1 MRPSY
6 DNVCP
11 VFAAILRPMRAEAFI
26 GVLGACQGV
35 GAVAGGLLA
44 AAALHRVGDG
54 RLVGIGLLLFAAGDA
69 LLVSGA
75 LAPILLGFAIAGCG
89 IS

>member
-1 MRPSY
+1 
-6 DNVCP
+6 
-11 VFAAILRPMRAEAFI
+11 MRAEAFI